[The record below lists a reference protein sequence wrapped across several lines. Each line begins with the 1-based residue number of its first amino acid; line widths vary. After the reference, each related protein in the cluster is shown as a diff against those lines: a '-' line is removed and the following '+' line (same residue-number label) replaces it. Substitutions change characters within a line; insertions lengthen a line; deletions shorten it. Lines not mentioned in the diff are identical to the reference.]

1 RATQQGHQ
9 TAIMSVG
16 FPSSLEGLTFQNGQ
30 GIVGATMLSRQAT
43 AVSDLAAQPELAS
56 RPDLADSGL
65 QAAICAPMLEEGQ
78 LWGTL
83 SVFDDKKREWT
94 PDDHR
99 VLATLGNQGVV
110 AVRNAELYEKNERSI
125 WELRNLQEALQA
137 ATSTLDLNQVLQQ
150 VLAGAA
156 RASSAQIGC
165 LALEDDGGLV
175 LKGGFGTD
183 HQTAEKLALGLGG
196 EICRRVMDTGDSVME
211 AMEHESK
218 ADSPLNPRAVLC
230 VPITLRGKPLG
241 VVFLAN
247 YQAGPAFTAD
257 HRNLVTELAT
267 QAAVAIDNARLFKD
281 REEVLRAYL
290 DGLVTPAD
298 APAPHPRGQP

>member
-1 RATQQGHQ
+1 
-9 TAIMSVG
+9 MSVG
-16 FPSSLEGLTFQNGQ
+16 FHSELDGTEFQNGQ
-30 GIVGATMLSRQAT
+30 GIVGATMLSGQAT
-43 AVSDLAAQPELAS
+43 AVEDLSSDSDLVAPFDGEAS
-56 RPDLADSGL
+56 TM
-65 QAAICAPMLEEGQ
+65 QAAICTPMLEGGQ

-83 SVFDDKKREWT
+83 TVFDSKKREWT
-94 PDDHR
+94 ADDKR

-156 RASSAQIGC
+156 KASSAQIGC

-241 VVFLAN
+241 AVFLAN
-247 YQAGPAFTAD
+247 YRSAMPSRTTTA
-257 HRNLVTELAT
+257 
-267 QAAVAIDNARLFKD
+267 IWSPSSRL
-281 REEVLRAYL
+281 RR
-290 DGLVTPAD
+290 PS
-298 APAPHPRGQP
+298 